1 MDLAVIPAFTEA
13 ERTERRKGVYGILG
27 EIRQF
32 SVVERTKRIGEALV
46 TVSLLV
52 ADAHRYGFCE
62 DGGRINNENLRGRDY
77 CSSIDCF
84 CSLI

>member
-32 SVVERTKRIGEALV
+32 SVVERTKRIGEALG
-46 TVSLLV
+46 L
-52 ADAHRYGFCE
+52 
-62 DGGRINNENLRGRDY
+62 
-77 CSSIDCF
+77 
-84 CSLI
+84 